1 MLLVLLPNQLIQ
13 TNIIDDIVN
22 KYTLNKIVL
31 YEHNKFFTKFKYHKS
46 KLIFHR
52 ASMKAYYDLLIK
64 TYPKIQVEYVEYT
77 EYVEKQ
83 QQQLNKD
90 ELEKNRIENAF
101 FKDKKKT
108 NIIL

>member
-13 TNIIDDIVN
+13 TNIIDDIVD

-77 EYVEKQ
+77 KEFRDLV
-83 QQQLNKD
+83 
-90 ELEKNRIENAF
+90 
-101 FKDKKKT
+101 
-108 NIIL
+108 

>member
-1 MLLVLLPNQLIQ
+1 ML
-13 TNIIDDIVN
+13 
-22 KYTLNKIVL
+22 TLKNKI
-31 YEHNKFFTKFKYHKS
+31 EEMPKFHQIEILRILRDDSSVYLNENNNGTFINLTEQSKS
-46 KLIFHR
+46 VIEKL
-52 ASMKAYYDLLIK
+52 
-64 TYPKIQVEYVEYT
+64 EEYT

>member
-1 MLLVLLPNQLIQ
+1 ML
-13 TNIIDDIVN
+13 
-22 KYTLNKIVL
+22 TLKNKI
-31 YEHNKFFTKFKYHKS
+31 EEMPKFHQIEILRILKDDSSVYLNENNNGTFINLTEQSKS
-46 KLIFHR
+46 VIEKL
-52 ASMKAYYDLLIK
+52 
-64 TYPKIQVEYVEYT
+64 EEYT